1 MAERPR
7 PSPDRRIGLP
17 SPPGHVVALIGLS
30 TAGYALALTGVSTLQ
45 AAADR
50 GAVAD
55 RAPAVRLLD
64 AATGTNDRLAERVD
78 ELARRASRSAT
89 GYGDLTSG
97 ITRVESS
104 LDALAGN
111 VSAVDGASRSL
122 PASVALPPV
131 VRSVRPGGGATSHAA
146 TGGSG
151 VP

>member
-1 MAERPR
+1 MA
-7 PSPDRRIGLP
+7 DRRIGLP
-17 SPPGHVVALIGLS
+17 SPPGHVVALVGLS
-30 TAGYALALTGVSTLQ
+30 TAGYALALTGIAALQ

-55 RAPAVRLLD
+55 RAPAAGLLD
-64 AATGTNDRLAERVD
+64 AAAGTNDRLTERVD

-89 GYGDLTSG
+89 TYRDLTSG
-97 ITRVESS
+97 IRAVESN
-104 LDALAGN
+104 LDALAGR

-131 VRSVRPGGGATSHAA
+131 VRSVRPGRGATSHAA

-151 VP
+151 MP